1 MTLPIRNK
9 ISVFVQ
15 RRLQVER
22 RSQRRIV
29 PVQRTLCLLQAP
41 GQSAQSTTV
50 VQNLSRK
57 GIGVLVDQEHPP
69 GTVLTALLVNSS
81 HTFAVKRELKVVRCF
96 RVNGEQ
102 FFLAGPFGQLLAHEE
117 MVPFII

>member
-22 RSQRRIV
+22 RSQKRIV
-29 PVQRTLCLLQAP
+29 PVQRTLCLLQVP
-41 GQSAQSTTV
+41 GEQEQSTTV

-57 GIGVLVDQEHPP
+57 GIGVLVDREHLP
-69 GTVLTALLVNSS
+69 GTVLTALLVNAS
-81 HTFAVKRELKVVRCF
+81 HTFAVKRKLKVVRCF
-96 RVNGEQ
+96 RMVSGDYFVGGRFRTALSPDE
-102 FFLAGPFGQLLAHEE
+102 LLPFML
-117 MVPFII
+117 

>member
-22 RSQRRIV
+22 RSQKRVV
-29 PVQRTLCLLQAP
+29 PVHRTLCLLRASGEDQPA
-41 GQSAQSTTV
+41 TTV
-50 VQNLSRK
+50 VQNLSLK
-57 GIGVLVDQEHPP
+57 GIGVLVDREHAP
-69 GTVLTALLVNSS
+69 GTLLHALLVNAS

-96 RVNGEQ
+96 RVNGQQ
-102 FFLAGPFGQLLAHEE
+102 FFLAGPFEKLLSHEE

>member
-22 RSQRRIV
+22 RSQKRIV
-29 PVQRTLCLLQAP
+29 PVQRTLCLLQVP
-41 GQSAQSTTV
+41 GEQEQSTTV

-57 GIGVLVDQEHPP
+57 GIGVLVDREHPP
-69 GTVLTALLVNSS
+69 GTILTALLVNAS
-81 HTFAVKRELKVVRCF
+81 HTFAVKRKLKVVRCF

-102 FFLAGPFGQLLAHEE
+102 FFLAGPFESLLDHEE

>member
-1 MTLPIRNK
+1 MTLPIRSK
-9 ISVFVQ
+9 LSVFVQ

-22 RSQRRIV
+22 RSQKRVV
-29 PVQRTLCLLQAP
+29 PVQRTLCLLQVP
-41 GQSAQSTTV
+41 GENEQSTAI

-57 GIGVLVDQEHPP
+57 GIGVLVDREHQP
-69 GTVLTALLVNSS
+69 GDVLTALLVNSS

-102 FFLAGPFGQLLAHEE
+102 FFLAGPFENLLDHAE